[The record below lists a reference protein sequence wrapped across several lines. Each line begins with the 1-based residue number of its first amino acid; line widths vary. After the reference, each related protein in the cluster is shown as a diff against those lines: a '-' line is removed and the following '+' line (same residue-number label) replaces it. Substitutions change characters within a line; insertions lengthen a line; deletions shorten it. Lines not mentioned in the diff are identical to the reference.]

1 MYFCPP
7 QTTMNQ
13 QTININQYEQ
23 LFKQHYT
30 KLCNAAHQITNDKE
44 QAEDIVQDV
53 FIKIWEN
60 KDAIQIKIS
69 SFSYLYRSVLNA
81 CYNEVKR
88 KKVINLKH
96 STEIDLNNLS
106 FSQNIDGNMDFSH
119 LQNTIHKSLEKLP
132 PKCKTIFVL
141 SRFENYKYKEIAE
154 MLDISIKTVEA
165 QMGIAINRLNTELK
179 PILAKHFPDL
189 LILGI
194 ILSLIFKLL

>member
-1 MYFCPP
+1 
-7 QTTMNQ
+7 MNLHI
-13 QTININQYEQ
+13 INITQYEQ

-30 KLCNAAHQITNDKE
+30 KLCNAANQITNDKE

-60 KDAIQIKIS
+60 RANIQIKIS
-69 SFSYLYRSVLNA
+69 SFSYLYRSVINA

-96 STEIDLNNLS
+96 SNETDLNNLS
-106 FSQNIDGNMDFSH
+106 FSHNIEENMDFSH
-119 LQNTIHKSLEKLP
+119 LQNTIQKSIEKLP
-132 PKCKTIFVL
+132 PKCKTIFIL

-194 ILSLIFKLL
+194 IISLILKLL

>member
-1 MYFCPP
+1 MI
-7 QTTMNQ
+7 NQ
-13 QTININQYEQ
+13 SSINITQYEQ
-23 LFKQHYT
+23 LFKQHYAT
-30 KLCNAAHQITNDKE
+30 LCNAAYQITNDKE

-60 KDAIQIKIS
+60 RTNIQIKIS
-69 SFSYLYRSVLNA
+69 SFSYLYRSVINA
-81 CYNEVKR
+81 CYNEIKR
-88 KKVINLKH
+88 KKVINLKY
-96 STEIDLNNLS
+96 STEGDLNNLS
-106 FSQNIDGNMDFSH
+106 FSQNIDESIDFSQ
-119 LQNTIHKSLEKLP
+119 LQSTIDRSLQKLP

-165 QMGIAINRLNTELK
+165 QMGIAINKLNTELK

-194 ILSLIFKLL
+194 ILSLILKSL